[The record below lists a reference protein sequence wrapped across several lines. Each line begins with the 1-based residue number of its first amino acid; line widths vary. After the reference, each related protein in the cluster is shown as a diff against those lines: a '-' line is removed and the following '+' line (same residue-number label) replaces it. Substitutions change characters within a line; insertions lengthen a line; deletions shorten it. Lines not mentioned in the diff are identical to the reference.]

1 MPAGDA
7 DFVDVTIPV
16 DAVDVVDAAGVEVG
30 FIAAVELGDDGEDA
44 WKALRPTGSPPDHLI
59 LLRREAAVVPV
70 LVDIPRGGGDSE
82 RKNETS
88 TSHLIYTFRMA
99 TDRDSVLEAA
109 VGVLSRRPTAHLDE
123 IARAAGISRATL
135 HRIFPGRE
143 ALIREVGAL
152 SLRKVA
158 TALDTAAIEEGDAE
172 AALRRLVD
180 AVVPDAALCAFLAGE
195 NQLYDDPGINE
206 LWEVQDAR
214 IRALFLRGQQE
225 GVFRIELSAGW
236 LSEAFFDLV
245 AGIGWAVQD
254 GRLAPRDSAFSL
266 AELFLG
272 GTLRRTGKP

>member
-1 MPAGDA
+1 
-7 DFVDVTIPV
+7 
-16 DAVDVVDAAGVEVG
+16 
-30 FIAAVELGDDGEDA
+30 
-44 WKALRPTGSPPDHLI
+44 
-59 LLRREAAVVPV
+59 
-70 LVDIPRGGGDSE
+70 
-82 RKNETS
+82 
-88 TSHLIYTFRMA
+88 MA

-152 SLRKVA
+152 GLRKFA
-158 TALDTAAIEEGDAE
+158 TALDTAAIDDGDAQ

-195 NQLYDDPGINE
+195 NQLFDDPEINE
-206 LWEVQDAR
+206 LWEIQDER
-214 IRALFLRGQQE
+214 VRALFLRGQQQ

-245 AGIGWAVQD
+245 AGVGWAVQD
-254 GRLAPRDSAFSL
+254 GRLAPRDSAYSL

-272 GTLRRTGKP
+272 GALRSPDQS

>member
-1 MPAGDA
+1 M
-7 DFVDVTIPV
+7 
-16 DAVDVVDAAGVEVG
+16 
-30 FIAAVELGDDGEDA
+30 
-44 WKALRPTGSPPDHLI
+44 
-59 LLRREAAVVPV
+59 
-70 LVDIPRGGGDSE
+70 
-82 RKNETS
+82 
-88 TSHLIYTFRMA
+88 SHVSYTRSMA

-135 HRIFPGRE
+135 HRTFPGRE

-152 SLRKVA
+152 GLRKFA
-158 TALDTAAIEEGDAE
+158 AALDTAAIESGSPE

-195 NQLYDDPGINE
+195 NQLFDDREIND

-214 IRALFLRGQQE
+214 VRALFLRGQQE
-225 GVFRIELSAGW
+225 GVFRVELSAGW

-254 GRLAPRDSAFSL
+254 GRLAPRDSAYSL

-272 GTLRRTGKP
+272 GALRSPEQK

>member
-1 MPAGDA
+1 M
-7 DFVDVTIPV
+7 
-16 DAVDVVDAAGVEVG
+16 
-30 FIAAVELGDDGEDA
+30 
-44 WKALRPTGSPPDHLI
+44 
-59 LLRREAAVVPV
+59 
-70 LVDIPRGGGDSE
+70 
-82 RKNETS
+82 
-88 TSHLIYTFRMA
+88 SHLIYTRLMA

-152 SLRKVA
+152 SLRKFA
-158 TALDTAAIEEGDAE
+158 SALDTAAIDTGDPQ

-195 NQLYDDPGINE
+195 NQLFDDPEINE
-206 LWEVQDAR
+206 LWEIQDER
-214 IRALFLRGQQE
+214 VRSLFLRGQQE

-245 AGIGWAVQD
+245 AGVGWAVQD
-254 GRLAPRDSAFSL
+254 GRLAPRDSAYSL

-272 GTLRRTGKP
+272 GALRSPDRS

>member
-1 MPAGDA
+1 
-7 DFVDVTIPV
+7 
-16 DAVDVVDAAGVEVG
+16 
-30 FIAAVELGDDGEDA
+30 
-44 WKALRPTGSPPDHLI
+44 
-59 LLRREAAVVPV
+59 
-70 LVDIPRGGGDSE
+70 
-82 RKNETS
+82 
-88 TSHLIYTFRMA
+88 MA

-158 TALDTAAIEEGDAE
+158 AALDTAAIEDGDPQ
-172 AALRRLVD
+172 AALRRLID

-195 NQLYDDPGINE
+195 NQLYDHPEIND
-206 LWEVQDAR
+206 LWEIQDAR

-236 LSEAFFDLV
+236 LAEALFDLV

-272 GTLRRTGKP
+272 GALRRTETP

>member
-1 MPAGDA
+1 M
-7 DFVDVTIPV
+7 
-16 DAVDVVDAAGVEVG
+16 
-30 FIAAVELGDDGEDA
+30 
-44 WKALRPTGSPPDHLI
+44 
-59 LLRREAAVVPV
+59 
-70 LVDIPRGGGDSE
+70 
-82 RKNETS
+82 
-88 TSHLIYTFRMA
+88 SHLIYTRRMA

-143 ALIREVGAL
+143 ALIREVGARG
-152 SLRKVA
+152 LRKFA
-158 TALDTAAIEEGDAE
+158 AALDTAEIEAGDAQ

-195 NQLYDDPGINE
+195 NQLYDDPEINE
-206 LWEVQDAR
+206 LWEIQDAR
-214 IRALFLRGQQE
+214 VRALFLRGQQQ

-245 AGIGWAVQD
+245 AGVGWAVQD
-254 GRLAPRDSAFSL
+254 GRLAPRDSAYSL

-272 GTLRRTGKP
+272 GALRSPDRS

>member
-1 MPAGDA
+1 M
-7 DFVDVTIPV
+7 
-16 DAVDVVDAAGVEVG
+16 
-30 FIAAVELGDDGEDA
+30 
-44 WKALRPTGSPPDHLI
+44 
-59 LLRREAAVVPV
+59 
-70 LVDIPRGGGDSE
+70 
-82 RKNETS
+82 
-88 TSHLIYTFRMA
+88 SHLIYTCPMA

-143 ALIREVGAL
+143 ALIREVGAH
-152 SLRKVA
+152 SLRKFA
-158 TALDTAAIEEGDAE
+158 TALDTAAVEEGDAQS
-172 AALRRLVD
+172 ALRRLID
-180 AVVPDAALCAFLAGE
+180 AVVPDAALCAFIAGE

-206 LWEVQDAR
+206 LWEIQDAR
-214 IRALFLRGQQE
+214 VRALFLRGQQE

-245 AGIGWAVQD
+245 AGVGWAVQD

-272 GTLRRTGKP
+272 GALRRTETP

>member
-1 MPAGDA
+1 
-7 DFVDVTIPV
+7 
-16 DAVDVVDAAGVEVG
+16 
-30 FIAAVELGDDGEDA
+30 
-44 WKALRPTGSPPDHLI
+44 
-59 LLRREAAVVPV
+59 
-70 LVDIPRGGGDSE
+70 
-82 RKNETS
+82 
-88 TSHLIYTFRMA
+88 MA

-135 HRIFPGRE
+135 HRTFPGRE

-152 SLRKVA
+152 GLRKFA
-158 TALDTAAIEEGDAE
+158 AALDTAAIESGSPE

-195 NQLYDDPGINE
+195 NQLFDDQEIND

-214 IRALFLRGQQE
+214 VRALFLRGQQE
-225 GVFRIELSAGW
+225 GVFRVELSAGW

-254 GRLAPRDSAFSL
+254 GRLAPRDSAYSL

-272 GTLRRTGKP
+272 GALRSPEQK

>member
-1 MPAGDA
+1 M
-7 DFVDVTIPV
+7 
-16 DAVDVVDAAGVEVG
+16 
-30 FIAAVELGDDGEDA
+30 
-44 WKALRPTGSPPDHLI
+44 
-59 LLRREAAVVPV
+59 
-70 LVDIPRGGGDSE
+70 
-82 RKNETS
+82 
-88 TSHLIYTFRMA
+88 SHVSYTRSMA

-135 HRIFPGRE
+135 HRTFPGRE

-152 SLRKVA
+152 GLRKFA
-158 TALDTAAIEEGDAE
+158 AALDTAAIESGSPE

-195 NQLYDDPGINE
+195 NQLFDDQEIND

-214 IRALFLRGQQE
+214 VRALFLRGQQE
-225 GVFRIELSAGW
+225 GVFRVELSAGW

-254 GRLAPRDSAFSL
+254 GRLAPRDSAYSL

-272 GTLRRTGKP
+272 GALRSPEQK